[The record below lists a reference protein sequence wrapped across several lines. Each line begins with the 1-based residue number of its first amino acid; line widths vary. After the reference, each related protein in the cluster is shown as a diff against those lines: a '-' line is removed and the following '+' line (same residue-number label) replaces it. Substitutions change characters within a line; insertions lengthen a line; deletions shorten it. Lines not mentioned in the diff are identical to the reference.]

1 MKSQNESDRK
11 IFVEKYSKYS
21 QSPNPFKKKN
31 SESNI
36 LVQKLNFNETIA
48 QTHKIQKSFVDQ
60 FPNSGAGLAQDFKIP
75 VFNLSKMSVKS
86 RNFLQPYNSNMPQI
100 VLDLNIQNMDLNSVL
115 EKENEVRKSI
125 DTSYLEV
132 PSQRSQIQRRKS
144 VLMNR

>member
-1 MKSQNESDRK
+1 
-11 IFVEKYSKYS
+11 
-21 QSPNPFKKKN
+21 
-31 SESNI
+31 
-36 LVQKLNFNETIA
+36 
-48 QTHKIQKSFVDQ
+48 
-60 FPNSGAGLAQDFKIP
+60 
-75 VFNLSKMSVKS
+75 MSVKS